1 MKKLAALILSL
12 CMLTMPLLSLAE
24 EATVAQTTPPVHRQD
39 YDHSAVDT
47 STPYNVLMYLVGN
60 KLPGTD
66 AVVEEINKIL
76 SAEYNTTLQIE
87 YLPWSDYQTKYPLIL
102 AGGEPCDLIYAAS
115 WCYLYTE
122 AAKGSYYEM
131 DEDFIKT
138 NMPMTYAN
146 QKEESWGQTT
156 INGVCVG
163 IPCNMMVP
171 NYKYVGIRQDLAE
184 KYGIQSLNNWDDF
197 MNYMITIA
205 EKETPV
211 SGIYALDAAQ
221 SNMELW
227 RAYCQITNQMSVYSE
242 TFQTPFQGVGVKPA
256 AEDFEYAF
264 ASETFLNFAKE
275 MKKLADAG
283 CWSRSALSNTSVGN
297 YESFGNLTGATEV
310 WNGTIFNY
318 MHQAEANEGVRCEAY
333 DLSPESV
340 VFAEEYNNSVM
351 CISANSENPERAAL
365 VADLL
370 GYDYELNLL
379 ALLGLEGVNWE
390 DRGNGYYFSDTTQ
403 ESYPACSNA
412 LGWWCKKDYLI
423 GVYDDARREAFDNNF
438 KSRMVSNPCTTFVF
452 DESPVKAYMAAV
464 TAVKDEYF
472 GALTLGLVDDV
483 EATFN
488 EMLQRLETAGLSIV
502 KAEFDK
508 QYNEW
513 LASGN

>member
-1 MKKLAALILSL
+1 MKKLVSLILALYLLSI
-12 CMLTMPLLSLAE
+12 PLLSLAE
-24 EATVAQTTPPVHRQD
+24 DATVAQTTPAVHRQD
-39 YDHSAVDT
+39 YDHSAVNT
-47 STPYNVLMYLVGN
+47 SKPYTVLMYLVGN
-60 KLPGTD
+60 KLSGTD
-66 AVVEEINKIL
+66 AVLKEINKIL
-76 SAEYNTTLQIE
+76 EAEYNTTLQIE
-87 YLPWSDYQTKYPLIL
+87 YLPWSDYSTKYPLIL
-102 AGGEPCDLIYAAS
+102 AGGEDCDLIYAAS

-138 NMPMTYAN
+138 NMPMTWAN
-146 QKEESWGQTT
+146 QTAESWGQTT

-171 NYKYVGIRQDLAE
+171 NYKYVAIRQDLAE
-184 KYGIQSLNNWDDF
+184 KYGITSLNNWDDF
-197 MNYMITIA
+197 MTYMLTIA

-221 SNMELW
+221 NNIELW
-227 RAYCQITNQMSVYSE
+227 RAYSQITNQMGVYSD
-242 TFQTPFQGVGVKPA
+242 TFLTAFQGVGVKPA
-256 AEDFEYAF
+256 AEDFQYAYLTDTFRSF
-264 ASETFLNFAKE
+264 ATD

-297 YESFGNLTGATEV
+297 YESFGNLTGAAEV
-310 WNGTIFNY
+310 WNGTIFTY

-333 DLSPESV
+333 DLSPDSV

-379 ALLGLEGVNWE
+379 ALLGIENVNWE
-390 DRGNGYYFSDTTQ
+390 DRGNGYYFSDTSQ

-412 LGWWCKKDYLI
+412 LGWWCKKDYKI
-423 GVYDDARREAFDNNF
+423 GVYDDARREVFDNNF
-438 KSRMVSNPCTTFVF
+438 KNRMVSNPCTTFVF

-483 EATFN
+483 DATLAEMEA
-488 EMLQRLETAGLSIV
+488 RLEQAGLSIV
-502 KAEFDK
+502 MAEFTK
-508 QYNEW
+508 QYNAW
-513 LASGN
+513 LESSK

>member
-1 MKKLAALILSL
+1 MKKLISLILVL
-12 CMLTMPLLSLAE
+12 CLLTVPLMSFAE
-24 EATVAQTTPPVHRQD
+24 ERIAQTTPAVHRQD
-39 YDHSAVDT
+39 YDHSGVDT
-47 STPYNVLMYLVGN
+47 SKPCNVVMYLVGN
-60 KLPGTD
+60 ELPGTD
-66 AVVEEINKIL
+66 AVLEEINKIL

-102 AGGEPCDLIYAAS
+102 AGGEECDLIYAAS

-122 AAKGSYYEM
+122 AAKGSYYEL

-138 NMPMTYAN
+138 NMPMTWAN
-146 QKEESWGQTT
+146 QKAESWSQTT
-156 INGVCVG
+156 IGGTCVG
-163 IPCNMMVP
+163 IPCNMLVP

-184 KYGIQSLNNWDDF
+184 KYGIDSLKNWDDF
-197 MNYMITIA
+197 MNYMLTIA

-211 SGIYALDAAQ
+211 SGIYALDAAG
-221 SNMELW
+221 NNIELF
-227 RAYCQITNQMSVYSE
+227 RAYLQITNQMLISGDNFIT
-242 TFQTPFQGVGVKPA
+242 TFAGSGVKPS
-256 AEDFEYAF
+256 AEDWEYTYL
-264 ASETFLNFAKE
+264 SECFRNFAYE

-318 MHQAEANEGVRCEAY
+318 MHQAEEAGARTEAY

-351 CISANSENPERAAL
+351 CISANSANPERAAL
-365 VADLL
+365 VADLI

-379 ALLGLEGVNWE
+379 AVLGLKDINWE
-390 DRGNGYYFSDTTQ
+390 DLGNGYYFSDSSQ

-412 LGWWCKKDYLI
+412 MGWWCKKDYMI
-423 GVYDDARREAFDNNF
+423 GMDNDARREAFNNNF

-483 EATFN
+483 DATFEEMQGRFN
-488 EMLQRLETAGLSIV
+488 EAGLAIV

-513 LASGN
+513 LETAK